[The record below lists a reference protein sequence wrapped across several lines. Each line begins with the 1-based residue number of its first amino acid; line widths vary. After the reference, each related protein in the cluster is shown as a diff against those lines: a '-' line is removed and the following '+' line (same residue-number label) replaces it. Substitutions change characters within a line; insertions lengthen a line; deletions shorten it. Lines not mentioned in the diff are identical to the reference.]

1 MLYFSLYEIHPNQI
15 VSHLGQRVPGE
26 LHGVEGVPFIGHIVD
41 RLPRYRHL
49 EQRYHPINNHM
60 L

>member
-1 MLYFSLYEIHPNQI
+1 MYETRPNQI
-15 VSHLGQRVPGE
+15 VSHLGQCVLGQ

-41 RLPRYRHL
+41 RLPRNRHL
-49 EQRYHPINNHM
+49 EQQYHPINVYM